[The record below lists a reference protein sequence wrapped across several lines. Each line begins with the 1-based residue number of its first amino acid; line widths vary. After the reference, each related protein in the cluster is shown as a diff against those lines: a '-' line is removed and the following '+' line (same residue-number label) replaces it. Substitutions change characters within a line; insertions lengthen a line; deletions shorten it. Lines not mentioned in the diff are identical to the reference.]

1 MKRDRTTFRLIMT
14 GLMICWGGLAVF
26 AWVAPVLAQDV
37 PAEPAAA
44 APARDAR
51 SVDKPY
57 IPTGPMEIAQAMG
70 YFFVVPFVIASFI
83 SVWFIIERVVVLRRA
98 RVIPRPF
105 VERFLQHLEEG
116 GLDQESALTLCEE
129 NDSPVARVFAHA
141 IRKWGKPSVEVEQAV
156 IDGGERETSQL
167 RKHLK
172 VLNGVATVTPLFGL
186 LGTVIGMIQAFNQIA
201 NMGAVGKAEEL
212 AVGIGV
218 ALLTTAAGLLIAIPS
233 LIMYMY
239 LSGKVDSVV
248 MEMDEAAQN
257 VVHLICAEA
266 LSGQKMTTRTRSK
279 PAPKMKSKAKA
290 PQKESA

>member
-1 MKRDRTTFRLIMT
+1 MRDRTSLNWMTTALLIVWA
-14 GLMICWGGLAVF
+14 GLL
-26 AWVAPVLAQDV
+26 VLFLSHSLFAQDA
-37 PAEPAAA
+37 PGTSENIEA
-44 APARDAR
+44 APAISMSGAD
-51 SVDKPY
+51 SNNSY
-57 IPTGPMEIAQAMG
+57 IPTGPMEIMNAMG
-70 YFFVVPFVIASFI
+70 YFFVVPFIVASFI

-129 NDSPVARVFAHA
+129 NDSPVARVFAHG
-141 IRKWGKPSVEVEQAV
+141 IRKWGKPSVEVEQAI

-186 LGTVIGMIQAFNQIA
+186 LGTVMGMIQAFNQIA
-201 NMGAVGKAEEL
+201 NMGTLGKAEEL

-233 LIMYMY
+233 LIMYMF

-266 LSGQKMTTRTRSK
+266 LSGQKMTTRTRTK
-279 PAPKMKSKAKA
+279 PSAKQKATR
-290 PQKESA
+290 KESA

>member
-1 MKRDRTTFRLIMT
+1 MRERTLYWLIT
-14 GLMICWGGLAVF
+14 ISLLTVCFGIILLLPGETVS
-26 AWVAPVLAQDV
+26 AQETPAASDTIQPV
-37 PAEPAAA
+37 PALPVEG
-44 APARDAR
+44 
-51 SVDKPY
+51 SGSTNSY
-57 IPTGPMEIAQAMG
+57 IPTGPVEIMNAMG
-70 YFFVVPFVIASFI
+70 YFFVIPFVLASFI

-129 NDSPVARVFAHA
+129 NDSPVARVFAHG
-141 IRKWGKPSVEVEQAV
+141 IRKWGKPSVEVEQSI

-201 NMGAVGKAEEL
+201 NMGTLGKAEEL

-257 VVHLICAEA
+257 VIHLICAEA
-266 LSGQKMTTRTRSK
+266 LSGQK
-279 PAPKMKSKAKA
+279 
-290 PQKESA
+290 